1 MMNMAVENGSSQKR
15 HNPVDS
21 ICRKIQ
27 TIQRLDQEANPTLQ
41 IPKFLSRNF
50 DSPQTNLKKN
60 LEVIL
65 KNRTIKD
72 EKDLLFFSSPDCDK
86 LNYRETPDKSSC
98 LQWSIDSRSPANAT
112 YTISSMKA
120 DQSTLPWPW
129 TRSCSTPANLP
140 RESCFTFQQSSIGNN
155 AECKSIFFDKVD
167 NLGSPMLCNVSSR
180 VHSQKSRQSFV
191 VKRLSLGE
199 DTASRTRT
207 ESRIDGSTEVSLISE
222 EDLLDTIFHA
232 CDTRRRGKVVVSRI
246 VDYLRHTTSRGSEDS
261 GLEEL
266 CNMLDPEHRD
276 ISIDLDTYRA
286 IMKEWIE
293 DCRNKGNT
301 SLAASTTGESSQILR
316 ENLLPAARSVPL
328 NVTIGSLEAFG
339 GEVSRGDLETSDLV
353 YCVADLQFNNQKLL
367 DEMRKM
373 KHAVETTEEANHKL
387 VEEIEKLRAHA
398 RSGQQAV
405 TKMKELKEELEELKV
420 NLSQA
425 EENRVKSAARS
436 KQLEKDN
443 QSLISQ
449 INLLEEENF
458 RNTENINS
466 LQKKLND
473 LCNINADLQVQI
485 HSLDSVLSE
494 KNVLLRNKNTH
505 IEELRGT
512 ISEYSSLIELLRN
525 EKNKLE
531 TRIQLVQQDLATR
544 TMGIS
549 GVCVLNRTLSG
560 SLHSELTLAQQS
572 PEPYGKE
579 RTSISSLDET
589 LDRDIFMF
597 LQSPEPDQMCA
608 EFKNIIQKLTSDFS
622 QDAGVVAAYF
632 KHLTETQIGNE
643 VQKKTLETLTRE
655 MEEKRDTWIQNLQQL
670 ERHKSSLE
678 KELLKMGNSIQG
690 SRAEIATLK
699 KDLSSRLRELEAQ
712 KRLQEEAE
720 YSVKSHC
727 EMKEAASQTEPA
739 ELGLPNVPEEETRG
753 CELMG
758 LTSSSPGLVD
768 NQSSLLLGCQAL
780 QNNFKDKF
788 NPAYSSEEALSSGHI
803 CQETKLDHMG
813 DAEQLITSGVPEEA
827 FVRNKVEVDTGIG
840 EVSGDRQLVD
850 GDLQSPD
857 KSRVST
863 EKLASQTTFKIN
875 LAMVKN
881 MDAIQ
886 ENEGQMCGSS
896 SISDKD
902 SSVTENETPNEAS
915 ASKNDNGSASPNDL
929 NDKEIEAEFHRLSL
943 GFKCDMFTLE
953 KRLRLEER
961 SRYLAEENLKKEVN
975 SCKELIEALGP
986 FCKDSNQTGEI
997 LDRLHKNIDV
1007 LMKSMNRVAT
1017 NSEML
1022 GAIHQESRVSKAV
1035 EIMIQHVE
1043 NLKRMYAK
1051 EHAELEELKQNLL
1064 ENERS
1069 FGSYLDRDNLGGK
1082 KLPNSQFNKSNS
1094 QRRVS
1099 IAAIPRNVGNAVLFE
1114 LPKLHETV
1122 GGDVQPRRPHTWKGL
1137 GGKQYTRPTLQRF
1150 ISTSTWAEAGE
1161 LSLNKGPE
1169 QETEITPTVEKREEV
1184 QERKASLSEKGNK
1197 ISIASTIYNSLFS
1210 HIADYRQNFTKPTKG
1225 LWISLFMIVL
1235 FAAFIGLIAGFALQP
1250 AADAAPVGTGD
1261 SWVAIQQLLWPY
1273 TGLRH
1278 HGQPPV

>member
-50 DSPQTNLKKN
+50 DSPQTNPKKN

-72 EKDLLFFSSPDCDK
+72 EKDLLFFSSPDGDK

-98 LQWSIDSRSPANAT
+98 LQWSINRQSPANAT
-112 YTISSMKA
+112 YTISSMKD

-129 TRSCSTPANLP
+129 TRSCSTPATLP
-140 RESCFTFQQSSIGNN
+140 RESCFTFQQSSIGNS
-155 AECKSIFFDKVD
+155 AECKSIFFDKLD
-167 NLGSPMLCNVSSR
+167 NNLGSPMLCNVSSR

-207 ESRIDGSTEVSLISE
+207 ETRIDGSTEVSLISE
-222 EDLLDTIFHA
+222 EDLLDTIFYA
-232 CDTRRRGKVVVSRI
+232 CDTLRRGKVVVSRI

-387 VEEIEKLRAHA
+387 VEEIEKLRAYA

-449 INLLEEENF
+449 INLLEEENL

-485 HSLDSVLSE
+485 HSLESVLSE

-505 IEELRGT
+505 IEELHGT

-622 QDAGVVAAYF
+622 QDAGVVATYF

-643 VQKKTLETLTRE
+643 VQKKTLEALTRE

-670 ERHKSSLE
+670 EQHKSSLE
-678 KELLKMGNSIQG
+678 KELLKMGSSIQG

-720 YSVKSHC
+720 YSVRSHC

-739 ELGLPNVPEEETRG
+739 DLMLPNVPEEETRG
-753 CELMG
+753 CKQMG

-768 NQSSLLLGCQAL
+768 NQSPLLLGCQAL
-780 QNNFKDKF
+780 QNNFKDEF
-788 NPAYSSEEALSSGHI
+788 NPACSSEEALLSGHI

-813 DAEQLITSGVPEEA
+813 DAELLITSGSPEEA
-827 FVRNKVEVDTGIG
+827 SVRNKVEVDAGIG
-840 EVSGDRQLVD
+840 EVSGDRQLFD

-857 KSRVST
+857 KSM
-863 EKLASQTTFKIN
+863 
-875 LAMVKN
+875 AMVKN

-886 ENEGQMCGSS
+886 ENEGQICESS

-902 SSVTENETPNEAS
+902 SSVTENETQNEAS
-915 ASKNDNGSASPNDL
+915 ASKKNDNGSASPSDL

-953 KRLRLEER
+953 KRFRLEER

-975 SCKELIEALGP
+975 SCKELIEALAP
-986 FCKDSNQTGEI
+986 FCKDNNQTGEI
-997 LDRLHKNIDV
+997 LDRLQKNIDV
-1007 LMKSMNRVAT
+1007 LIKSMNRVAT

-1069 FGSYLDRDNLGGK
+1069 FGSYLERDNLGGK
-1082 KLPNSQFNKSNS
+1082 KLPNSQYNKPNS

-1099 IAAIPRNVGNAVLFE
+1099 IAAIPRNIGNAVHFE

-1122 GGDVQPRRPHTWKGL
+1122 GGDVQSRRPHTWKGL

-1150 ISTSTWAEAGE
+1150 ISTSTWAEADE
-1161 LSLNKGPE
+1161 LSLNKG
-1169 QETEITPTVEKREEV
+1169 
-1184 QERKASLSEKGNK
+1184 
-1197 ISIASTIYNSLFS
+1197 YNSLFS

>member
-50 DSPQTNLKKN
+50 DSPQTNPKKN

-72 EKDLLFFSSPDCDK
+72 EKDLLFFSSPDGDK

-98 LQWSIDSRSPANAT
+98 LQWSINRQSPANAT
-112 YTISSMKA
+112 YTISSMKD

-129 TRSCSTPANLP
+129 TRSCSTPATLP
-140 RESCFTFQQSSIGNN
+140 RESCFTFQQSSIGNS
-155 AECKSIFFDKVD
+155 AECKSIFFDKLD
-167 NLGSPMLCNVSSR
+167 NNLGSPMLCNVSSR

-207 ESRIDGSTEVSLISE
+207 ETRIDGSTEVSLISE
-222 EDLLDTIFHA
+222 EDLLDTIFYA
-232 CDTRRRGKVVVSRI
+232 CDTLRRGKVVVSRI

-387 VEEIEKLRAHA
+387 VEEIEKLRAYA

-449 INLLEEENF
+449 INLLEEENL

-485 HSLDSVLSE
+485 HSLESVLSE

-505 IEELRGT
+505 IEELHGT

-622 QDAGVVAAYF
+622 QDAGVVATYF

-643 VQKKTLETLTRE
+643 VQKKTLEALTRE

-670 ERHKSSLE
+670 EQHKSSLE
-678 KELLKMGNSIQG
+678 KELLKMGSSIQG

-720 YSVKSHC
+720 YSVRSHC

-739 ELGLPNVPEEETRG
+739 DLMLPNVPEEETRG
-753 CELMG
+753 CKQMG

-768 NQSSLLLGCQAL
+768 NQSPLLLGCQAL
-780 QNNFKDKF
+780 QNNFKDEF
-788 NPAYSSEEALSSGHI
+788 NPACSSEEALLSGHI

-813 DAEQLITSGVPEEA
+813 DAELLITSGSPEEA
-827 FVRNKVEVDTGIG
+827 SVRNKVEVDAGIG
-840 EVSGDRQLVD
+840 EVSGDRQLFD

-857 KSRVST
+857 KSM
-863 EKLASQTTFKIN
+863 
-875 LAMVKN
+875 AMVKN

-886 ENEGQMCGSS
+886 ENEGQICESS

-902 SSVTENETPNEAS
+902 SSVTENETQNEAS
-915 ASKNDNGSASPNDL
+915 ASKKNDNGSASPSDL

-953 KRLRLEER
+953 KRFRLEER

-975 SCKELIEALGP
+975 SCKELIEALAP
-986 FCKDSNQTGEI
+986 FCKDNNQTGEI
-997 LDRLHKNIDV
+997 LDRLQKNIDV
-1007 LMKSMNRVAT
+1007 LIKSMNRVAT

-1069 FGSYLDRDNLGGK
+1069 FGSYLERDNLGGK
-1082 KLPNSQFNKSNS
+1082 KLPNSQYNKPNS

-1099 IAAIPRNVGNAVLFE
+1099 IAAIPRNIGNAVHFE

-1122 GGDVQPRRPHTWKGL
+1122 GGDVQSRRPHTC
-1137 GGKQYTRPTLQRF
+1137 
-1150 ISTSTWAEAGE
+1150 
-1161 LSLNKGPE
+1161 
-1169 QETEITPTVEKREEV
+1169 
-1184 QERKASLSEKGNK
+1184 
-1197 ISIASTIYNSLFS
+1197 YNSLFS

>member
-50 DSPQTNLKKN
+50 DSPQTNPKKN

-72 EKDLLFFSSPDCDK
+72 EKDLLFFSSPDGDK

-98 LQWSIDSRSPANAT
+98 LQWSINRQSPANAT
-112 YTISSMKA
+112 YTISSMKD

-129 TRSCSTPANLP
+129 TRSCSTPATLP
-140 RESCFTFQQSSIGNN
+140 RESCFTFQQSSIGNS
-155 AECKSIFFDKVD
+155 AECKSIFFDKLD
-167 NLGSPMLCNVSSR
+167 NNLGSPMLCNVSSR

-207 ESRIDGSTEVSLISE
+207 ETRIDGSTEVSLISE
-222 EDLLDTIFHA
+222 EDLLDTIFYA
-232 CDTRRRGKVVVSRI
+232 CDTLRRGKVVVSRI

-387 VEEIEKLRAHA
+387 VEEIEKLRAYA

-449 INLLEEENF
+449 INLLEEENL

-485 HSLDSVLSE
+485 HSLESVLSE

-505 IEELRGT
+505 IEELHGT

-622 QDAGVVAAYF
+622 QDAGVVATYF

-643 VQKKTLETLTRE
+643 VQKKTLEALTRE

-670 ERHKSSLE
+670 EQHKSSLE
-678 KELLKMGNSIQG
+678 KELLKMGSSIQG

-720 YSVKSHC
+720 YSVRSHC

-739 ELGLPNVPEEETRG
+739 DLMLPNVPEEETRG
-753 CELMG
+753 CKQMG

-768 NQSSLLLGCQAL
+768 NQSPLLLGCQAL
-780 QNNFKDKF
+780 QNNFKDEF
-788 NPAYSSEEALSSGHI
+788 NPACSSEEALLSGHI

-813 DAEQLITSGVPEEA
+813 DAELLITSGSPEEA
-827 FVRNKVEVDTGIG
+827 SVRNKVEVDAGIG
-840 EVSGDRQLVD
+840 EVSGDRQLFD

-857 KSRVST
+857 KSM
-863 EKLASQTTFKIN
+863 
-875 LAMVKN
+875 AMVKN

-886 ENEGQMCGSS
+886 ENEGQICESS

-902 SSVTENETPNEAS
+902 SSVTENETQNEAS
-915 ASKNDNGSASPNDL
+915 ASKKNDNGSASPSDL

-953 KRLRLEER
+953 KRFRLEER

-975 SCKELIEALGP
+975 SCKELIEALAP
-986 FCKDSNQTGEI
+986 FCKDNNQTGEI
-997 LDRLHKNIDV
+997 LDRLQKNIDV
-1007 LMKSMNRVAT
+1007 LIKSMNRVAT

-1069 FGSYLDRDNLGGK
+1069 FGSYLERDNLGGK
-1082 KLPNSQFNKSNS
+1082 KLPNSQYNKPNS

-1099 IAAIPRNVGNAVLFE
+1099 IAAIPRNIGNAVHFE

-1122 GGDVQPRRPHTWKGL
+1122 GGDVQSRRPHTWKGL

-1150 ISTSTWAEAGE
+1150 ISTSTWAEADE

-1169 QETEITPTVEKREEV
+1169 QETEITPRVEKREEV

>member
-50 DSPQTNLKKN
+50 DSPQTNPKKN

-72 EKDLLFFSSPDCDK
+72 EKDLLFFSSPDGDK

-98 LQWSIDSRSPANAT
+98 LQWSINRQSPANAT
-112 YTISSMKA
+112 YTISSMKD

-129 TRSCSTPANLP
+129 TRSCSTPATLP
-140 RESCFTFQQSSIGNN
+140 RESCFTFQQSSIGNS
-155 AECKSIFFDKVD
+155 AECKSIFFDKLD
-167 NLGSPMLCNVSSR
+167 NNLGSPMLCNVSSR

-207 ESRIDGSTEVSLISE
+207 ETRIDGSTEVSLISE
-222 EDLLDTIFHA
+222 EDLLDTIFYA
-232 CDTRRRGKVVVSRI
+232 CDTLRRGKVVVSRI

-387 VEEIEKLRAHA
+387 VEEIEKLRAYA

-449 INLLEEENF
+449 INLLEEENL

-485 HSLDSVLSE
+485 HSLESVLSE

-505 IEELRGT
+505 IEELHGT

-622 QDAGVVAAYF
+622 QDAGVVATYF

-643 VQKKTLETLTRE
+643 VQKKTLEALTRE

-670 ERHKSSLE
+670 EQHKSSLE
-678 KELLKMGNSIQG
+678 KELLKMGSSIQG

-720 YSVKSHC
+720 YSVRSHC

-739 ELGLPNVPEEETRG
+739 DLMLPNVPEEETRG
-753 CELMG
+753 CKQMG

-768 NQSSLLLGCQAL
+768 NQSPLLLGCQAL
-780 QNNFKDKF
+780 QNNFKDEF
-788 NPAYSSEEALSSGHI
+788 NPACSSEEALLSGHI

-813 DAEQLITSGVPEEA
+813 DAELLITSGSPEEA
-827 FVRNKVEVDTGIG
+827 SVRNKVEVDAGIG
-840 EVSGDRQLVD
+840 EVS
-850 GDLQSPD
+850 
-857 KSRVST
+857 
-863 EKLASQTTFKIN
+863 
-875 LAMVKN
+875 
-881 MDAIQ
+881 
-886 ENEGQMCGSS
+886 
-896 SISDKD
+896 D
-902 SSVTENETPNEAS
+902 SSVTENETQNEAS
-915 ASKNDNGSASPNDL
+915 ASKKNDNGSASPSDL

-953 KRLRLEER
+953 KRFRLEER

-975 SCKELIEALGP
+975 SCKELIEALAP
-986 FCKDSNQTGEI
+986 FCKDNNQTGEI
-997 LDRLHKNIDV
+997 LDRLQKNIDV
-1007 LMKSMNRVAT
+1007 LIKSMNRVAT

-1069 FGSYLDRDNLGGK
+1069 FGSYLERDNLGGK
-1082 KLPNSQFNKSNS
+1082 KLPNSQYNKPNS

-1099 IAAIPRNVGNAVLFE
+1099 IAAIPRNIGNAVHFE

-1122 GGDVQPRRPHTWKGL
+1122 GGDVQSRRPHTWKGL

-1150 ISTSTWAEAGE
+1150 ISTSTWAEADE

-1169 QETEITPTVEKREEV
+1169 QETEITPRVEKREEV

>member
-50 DSPQTNLKKN
+50 DSPQTNPKKN

-72 EKDLLFFSSPDCDK
+72 EKDLLFFSSPDGDK

-98 LQWSIDSRSPANAT
+98 LQWSINRQSPANAT
-112 YTISSMKA
+112 YTISSMKD

-129 TRSCSTPANLP
+129 TRSCSTPATLP
-140 RESCFTFQQSSIGNN
+140 RESCFTFQQSSIGNS
-155 AECKSIFFDKVD
+155 AECKSIFFDKLD
-167 NLGSPMLCNVSSR
+167 NNLGSPMLCNVSSR

-199 DTASRTRT
+199 DT
-207 ESRIDGSTEVSLISE
+207 
-222 EDLLDTIFHA
+222 
-232 CDTRRRGKVVVSRI
+232 GKVVVSRI

-387 VEEIEKLRAHA
+387 VEEIEKLRAYA

-449 INLLEEENF
+449 INLLEEENL

-485 HSLDSVLSE
+485 HSLESVLSE

-505 IEELRGT
+505 IEELHGT

-622 QDAGVVAAYF
+622 QDAGVVATYF

-643 VQKKTLETLTRE
+643 VQKKTLEALTRE

-670 ERHKSSLE
+670 EQHKSSLE
-678 KELLKMGNSIQG
+678 KELLKMGSSIQG

-720 YSVKSHC
+720 YSVRSHC

-739 ELGLPNVPEEETRG
+739 DLMLPNVPEEETRG
-753 CELMG
+753 CKQMG

-768 NQSSLLLGCQAL
+768 NQSPLLLGCQAL
-780 QNNFKDKF
+780 QNNFKDEF
-788 NPAYSSEEALSSGHI
+788 NPACSSEEALLSGHI

-813 DAEQLITSGVPEEA
+813 DAELLITSGSPEEA
-827 FVRNKVEVDTGIG
+827 SVRNKVEVDAGIG
-840 EVSGDRQLVD
+840 EVSGDRQLFD

-857 KSRVST
+857 KSM
-863 EKLASQTTFKIN
+863 
-875 LAMVKN
+875 AMVKN

-886 ENEGQMCGSS
+886 ENEGQICESS

-902 SSVTENETPNEAS
+902 SSVTENETQNEAS
-915 ASKNDNGSASPNDL
+915 ASKKNDNGSASPSDL

-953 KRLRLEER
+953 KRFRLEER

-975 SCKELIEALGP
+975 SCKELIEALAP
-986 FCKDSNQTGEI
+986 FCKDNNQTGEI
-997 LDRLHKNIDV
+997 LDRLQKNIDV
-1007 LMKSMNRVAT
+1007 LIKSMNRVAT

-1069 FGSYLDRDNLGGK
+1069 FGSYLERDNLGGK
-1082 KLPNSQFNKSNS
+1082 KLPNSQYNKPNS

-1099 IAAIPRNVGNAVLFE
+1099 IAAIPRNIGNAVHFE

-1122 GGDVQPRRPHTWKGL
+1122 GGDVQSRRPHTWKGL

-1150 ISTSTWAEAGE
+1150 ISTSTWAEADE

-1169 QETEITPTVEKREEV
+1169 QETEITPRVEKREEV